1 MLDISLLRKELG
13 RIACL
18 LKTRGFCLDIPK
30 FEYLDNSRKNIQQE
44 TEMLQ
49 AKRNYLAKQVG
60 QLKAQGLGTEDLM
73 SESQSI
79 PKALKNLED
88 KLSSLSNDINDF
100 LYSIPNIP
108 HPSVPIGL
116 DSEDNIEIRRW
127 FPEGM
132 SIKNEPKPFDFVPRD
147 HVTLGES
154 LGLDLDLASRM
165 SGSRFLFMKGKIALL
180 HRALSQFMLD
190 LHTKSHGYEE
200 CYTPYVVNAATLYG
214 TGQLPKFKEDMFA
227 VVQGVLK
234 QDSGLDSDKLNE
246 EQQYLISTSEI
257 TLVSAVSGSILSEDN
272 LPIKLTAHTP
282 CFRSEAGSG
291 GRDVRGLIRQHQ
303 FDKVELVQIVHPD
316 FSYDALEMVLIHAEK
331 VLQLLNIPYRVVLLC
346 SGDMGFCAAK
356 TYDLEVWLPSQ
367 NNWREISSVSNC
379 EAFQAR
385 RMKSRFRDKNGK
397 INYLHTINGSGLAIG
412 RALVA
417 VLENYQQPDGSI
429 VVPKV
434 LRPYMDNMEILYPS
448 SR

>member
-1 MLDISLLRKELG
+1 MLDTSLLRKELG
-13 RIACL
+13 RIAGL
-18 LKTRGFCLDIPK
+18 LKTRGFFLDITK
-30 FEYLDNSRKNIQQE
+30 FEYLDNCRKNIQQE

-49 AKRNYLAKQVG
+49 SKRNYLAKQVG
-60 QLKAQGLGTEDLM
+60 HLKSKGLDIEDLIA
-73 SESQSI
+73 ESKSI
-79 PKALKNLED
+79 PAAIKDLEH
-88 KLSSLSNDINDF
+88 KLSFLSKDINDF

-108 HPSVPIGL
+108 HNSVPLGL
-116 DSEDNIEIRRW
+116 DSKDNTEIRRW

-132 SIKNEPKPFDFVPRD
+132 SINSEPKPFSFIPKD

-154 LGLDLDLASRM
+154 LGLDLDLASRI
-165 SGSRFLFMKGKIALL
+165 SGSRFLFMKGKMALL

-190 LHTKSHGYEE
+190 LHTKNHGYEE
-200 CYTPYVVNAATLYG
+200 CYTPYIVNAATLFG

-227 VVQGVLK
+227 VMQGGLK
-234 QDSGLDSDKLNE
+234 QREVLDSDKSEE

-257 TLVSAVSGSILSEDN
+257 TLVSTVSDAILPVDS

-316 FSYDALEMVLIHAEK
+316 SSYDALEMVLNHAER
-331 VLQLLNIPYRVVLLC
+331 VLQLLNIPYRVVSLC

-356 TYDLEVWLPSQ
+356 TYDIEVWLPSQ

-385 RMKSRFRDKNGK
+385 RMKARFRDKNGN

-417 VLENYQQPDGSI
+417 VLENYQQPDGS
-429 VVPKV
+429 VVIPDV
-434 LRPYMDNMEILYPS
+434 LRSYMDGMEIMTPS
-448 SR
+448 

>member
-1 MLDISLLRKELG
+1 MLDTSLLRKELE
-13 RIACL
+13 RIAGL
-18 LKTRGFCLDIPK
+18 LKTRGFSLDIKK
-30 FEYLDNSRKNIQQE
+30 FEYLDNCRKNIQQE

-49 AKRNYLAKQVG
+49 SKRNYLAKQVG
-60 QLKAQGLGTEDLM
+60 RLKAKGLDVEDLI
-73 SESQSI
+73 SESQAI
-79 PKALKNLED
+79 PAALKNLEH
-88 KLSSLSNDINDF
+88 KLSSLSDDINDF
-100 LYSIPNIP
+100 LYAIPNIP
-108 HPSVPIGL
+108 HSSVPIGL
-116 DSEDNIEIRRW
+116 DSTNNIEIRRW

-132 SIKNEPKPFDFVPRD
+132 SINSEPKPFDFVPKD

-154 LGLDLDLASRM
+154 IGLDLDLASRM

-190 LHTKSHGYEE
+190 LHTKNHGYEE
-200 CYTPYVVNAATLYG
+200 CYTPYIVNASTLFG

-227 VVQGVLK
+227 VKQGGLK
-234 QDSGLDSDKLNE
+234 HIEPLENDKFNE

-257 TLVSAVSGSILSEDN
+257 TLVSSVSGSIVSVDS

-316 FSYDALEMVLIHAEK
+316 SSYEALEIVLSHAERT
-331 VLQLLNIPYRVVLLC
+331 LQLLSIPYRVMSLC
-346 SGDMGFCAAK
+346 SGDIGFCSAK

-385 RMKSRFRDKNGK
+385 RMKARFRDKNGN

-417 VLENYQQPDGSI
+417 VLENNQQSDGSI
-429 VVPKV
+429 VIPIV
-434 LRPYMDNMEILYPS
+434 LRPYMDGMEVIIPS
-448 SR
+448 